1 VPPLAKAL
9 VGVDI
14 GSIDVKFAAMR
25 KGIARVVAARI
36 PPGLMENGRI
46 ANKKGMGKFL
56 KKLRRKALR
65 KNKVRGKDCV
75 VILPDT
81 GTIFRRVTVPAMTAK
96 ELRLNLPYEFRD
108 YISGDMDDYI
118 FDYAVENTQTDEEG
132 DIVAFE
138 LMAASAERATVYEY
152 ADILKRGGFKMKVAL
167 PRQIAMRNI
176 IAGHLARGGDPA
188 KVYCVVEIGYYNSR
202 VEIFRGLE
210 LGASRVID
218 IGCYDLDHAIADIY
232 NIDGNAAVEYREKN
246 HEGVL
251 DNEACTPVYGRL
263 SLEIR
268 KAVNF
273 YQYENRDS
281 EISDVY
287 YCGMGAAIP
296 QFLAAAEADTSLH
309 LSDIETMLPS
319 DYGAGHA
326 DTRRECV
333 YAVGAALPQD
343 GVRLS

>member
-1 VPPLAKAL
+1 LAKTL

-14 GSIDVKFAAMR
+14 GSLDVKFAAMR
-25 KGIARVVAARI
+25 KGVAHVVAARI
-36 PPGLMENGRI
+36 PPGLMENGRV
-46 ANKKGMGKFL
+46 ANKKAMGKFL
-56 KKLRRKALR
+56 KKLRRKTLR
-65 KNKVRGKDCV
+65 KNKVRGKDCA

-81 GTIFRRVTVPAMTAK
+81 GTVFRRVTVPAMTAK

-108 YISGDMDDYI
+108 YINGDPENYV
-118 FDYAVENTQTDEEG
+118 FDYAVENTQTDDNG
-132 DIVAFE
+132 DITAFE
-138 LMAASAERATVYEY
+138 LMAASAERDTVYEY
-152 ADILKRGGFKMKVAL
+152 ADILKRGGFKMRVAL

-188 KVYCVVEIGYYNSR
+188 KEYCVVEIGYYNSR

-218 IGCYDLDHAIADIY
+218 IGCYDLDHAIAEIY
-232 NIDGNAAVEYREKN
+232 GIDTNAAVPYREQN
-246 HEGVL
+246 QDGVL
-251 DNEACTPVYGRL
+251 DTEACTPVYERL

-287 YCGMGAAIP
+287 YCGMGAAIR
-296 QFLAAAEADTSLH
+296 QFIAAAEQDTSLH

-326 DTRRECV
+326 DTRIQCV

-343 GVRLS
+343 SVRLS

>member
-1 VPPLAKAL
+1 LAKTL

-14 GSIDVKFAAMR
+14 GSLDVKFAAMR
-25 KGIARVVAARI
+25 KGVVRIVSERI
-36 PPGLMENGRI
+36 PPGLMQDGRI
-46 ANKKGMGKFL
+46 ANKKAMGKFL
-56 KKLRRKALR
+56 KKLRRKTLR
-65 KNKVRGKDCV
+65 KNKLRGKDCA

-81 GTIFRRVTVPAMTAK
+81 GTVFRRVTVPAMTQK

-108 YISGDMDDYI
+108 YVSGDPENYV
-118 FDYAVENTQTDEEG
+118 FDYAVEHTQTDDNG
-132 DIVAFE
+132 GITGFE

-152 ADILKRGGFKMKVAL
+152 AEILKRGGFKMRFAL

-176 IAGHLARGGDPA
+176 IAGHLLRGGDPA
-188 KVYCVVEIGYYNSR
+188 KEYCVVEIDYYNSH

-210 LGASRVID
+210 MGASRVID
-218 IGCYDLDHAIADIY
+218 IGCYDLDHAIAEIY
-232 NIDGNAAVEYREKN
+232 NADPHTAAQYREEN
-246 HEGVL
+246 HDGVL
-251 DNEACTPVYGRL
+251 DTEACTPVYERL

-268 KAVNF
+268 KAINF

-296 QFLAAAEADTSLH
+296 QLIAAAAQDTSLH
-309 LSDIETMLPS
+309 LSNIEEILPN
-319 DYGAGHA
+319 DNGAGNA
-326 DTRRECV
+326 DTRLQCV

-343 GVRLS
+343 SVRLS